1 MKHLLFSCR
10 RKSCL
15 NSKSG
20 STETLQ
26 SGFVGGVGIKHLLL
40 YNANDWLFQQVDPI
54 LPKEMG
60 ILSFVEQGA
69 KATTSSTKQ
78 NGFAA
83 LRDVGLACKNISSF
97 SLARPSSK
105 CSSPTVQV
113 LLLGRFCFLN
123 QKVSCWV
130 PTHHFLQ
137 IFQLPEDRRLKV
149 QANLSRQGLVLAFST
164 FYTKQPLELW
174 LVRVAL
180 HCSQL
185 HISYSPH
192 HKGLSQDGSAS
203 D

>member
-1 MKHLLFSCR
+1 
-10 RKSCL
+10 
-15 NSKSG
+15 
-20 STETLQ
+20 
-26 SGFVGGVGIKHLLL
+26 
-40 YNANDWLFQQVDPI
+40 
-54 LPKEMG
+54 MG

-97 SLARPSSK
+97 SLARPSS
-105 CSSPTVQV
+105 SPTVQV

-130 PTHHFLQ
+130 LTHHFFLQ
-137 IFQLPEDRRLKV
+137 VFQLPEDRRLKV
-149 QANLSRQGLVLAFST
+149 QANLSRQGLVLASST
-164 FYTKQPLELW
+164 FYTKQSLELW
-174 LVRVAL
+174 LVRVAP

-185 HISYSPH
+185 RMSYSPH